1 MKRKVKHSK
10 TLILIIIIMLCITIP
25 SLKTKA
31 YTETGHDDFLKIET
45 PEYARIIEH
54 YGYGEIYALYDEV
67 KFALF
72 GWKTSYI
79 NYNVPITYDGNIIFS
94 RSNKTSSPITISYII
109 REISVVT
116 TSVKVEGSV
125 SAKITG
131 KMKKVNVDGTLQGE
145 YNNTKETENE
155 YQKEE
160 KTEFKFT
167 LNPNKRIIIITTGK
181 GMLTSGV
188 SKHYLFGF
196 TTKKGI
202 WERIDVETTY
212 FEIRE
217 EDC

>member
-1 MKRKVKHSK
+1 MKTNRLFNV
-10 TLILIIIIMLCITIP
+10 IIVIVLLLTIP
-25 SLKTKA
+25 SLKINA
-31 YTETGHDDFLKIET
+31 YTETGHEDFLKIET
-45 PEYARIIEH
+45 PEYARIIKH
-54 YGYGEIYALYDEV
+54 YGYGETISLYDEV

-79 NYNVPITYDGNIIFS
+79 NYNVPITYDGKIIFS
-94 RSNKTSSPITISYII
+94 RSNKTSSAITISYVVQ
-109 REISVVT
+109 ETSVVT

-131 KMKKVNVDGTLQGE
+131 KMKKVSVDGTLQGE
-145 YNNTKETENE
+145 YSHTKETENE
-155 YQKEE
+155 YEREE
-160 KTEFKFT
+160 KVDFKFT
-167 LNPNKRIIIITTGK
+167 LNPNKRIIVITTGK

-188 SKHYLFGF
+188 SKHYLFGI